1 MAFHEVIVAGLGAMG
16 SNALQQLARRG
27 HRVLGIDR
35 FAPPHA
41 MGSSHGKSRIIR
53 EAYFED
59 PRYVPLVQRAY
70 HCWAELE
77 REAGVRIFRQTGGLM
92 LGPPDGPLVRGAR
105 LSADLHH
112 LPHEILSAA
121 EVARRFPA
129 FRPEPEMIGVWE
141 PRAGMLA
148 PETAISAA
156 LTVAQ
161 AHGAEVQLHETLL
174 GFDTIPGGVEVTTTA
189 GRYRAATLILS
200 LGAWTTPMVADLGLP
215 LVVQRNVLHWFTPSA
230 RQEQFTPETLP
241 IFISEIGADGS
252 WYGFP
257 DTGDGVK
264 LARHHHGVATSPD
277 TVDRAVAPS
286 EIAAMREIIARYMP
300 DANGAH
306 RESAVCLYTNAP
318 DDHFVLGRHPTSP
331 AVIVASPCS
340 GHGFKFASA
349 IGEVL
354 ADLATERDPSFDVSL
369 FALDRFG
376 GASSS

>member
-16 SNALQQLARRG
+16 SNALHQLARRG

-35 FAPPHA
+35 FAPPHT

-70 HCWAELE
+70 RCWDDLE
-77 REAGVRIFRQTGGLM
+77 REAGVRIFHQTGGLM
-92 LGPPDGPLVRGAR
+92 LGRPDGVLVKGAR
-105 LSADLHH
+105 LSAELHA
-112 LPHEILSAA
+112 LPHELLDAA
-121 EVARRFPA
+121 TIASRFPA
-129 FRPEPEMIGVWE
+129 FRPTNDMIGVWE
-141 PRAGMLA
+141 PRAGYLI

-156 LTVAQ
+156 LMTAQ

-174 GFDTIPGGVEVTTTA
+174 GFDSIPGGVEVTTTA
-189 GRYRAATLILS
+189 GRYRTATLILTV
-200 LGAWTTPMVADLGLP
+200 GAWTAPLVADLALP
-215 LVVQRNVLHWFTPSA
+215 LVPQRNVLHWFTPAA
-230 RQEQFTPETLP
+230 RREQFTASTLP
-241 IFISEIGADGS
+241 VFIADDGVGGH

-257 DTGDGVK
+257 DVGDGVK
-264 LARHHHGVATSPD
+264 LARHHHGPATTADS
-277 TVDRAVAPS
+277 VDRTVGAEEVT
-286 EIAAMREIIARYMP
+286 AMRDILARYMP

-306 RESAVCLYTNAP
+306 RASEVCLYTNAP
-318 DDHFVLGRHPTSP
+318 DEHFVIGRHPSQP

-354 ADLATERDPSFDVSL
+354 ADLATEREPKFDLSL
-369 FALDRFG
+369 FAVDRF
-376 GASSS
+376 APAA